1 MENGNA
7 DSSRTVRTAVV
18 GVGALG
24 QIHARIYAQ
33 LAATELVGVYDV
45 DGARAREVAS
55 KYGTRA
61 FASLPELAEEAE
73 AASVVVPTDQHVS
86 VASLLLAQGLH
97 LLVEKPLT
105 DNTDD
110 AQHLL
115 ELSEKHNVILQVGHV
130 ERFNPAFNYLERI
143 ATTPRFIESHR
154 LAPYPPSRPGLPP
167 RGTEVS
173 VVLDLM
179 IHDLEIVLHLVR
191 SPVEEIRAVGLA
203 VLSPT
208 EDIASVRLAFANGC
222 VANVT
227 CSRVTPEPMRKI
239 RVFLEDAYVS
249 LDYRNQSGEIYRR
262 IGDSVEKESV
272 PIVKGEPL
280 ANELLSFAECV
291 ARRKKPLVTGEHAAN
306 ALKLAVA
313 ILHEIRDLRS

>member
-1 MENGNA
+1 MKNQVHDNH
-7 DSSRTVRTAVV
+7 RTVRTGVV

-24 QIHARIYAQ
+24 QVHARIYSQ
-33 LAATELVGVYDV
+33 LESTELVGVYDI
-45 DGARAREVAS
+45 DQARAYAIARQ
-55 KYGTRA
+55 YGTRA
-61 FASLPELAEEAE
+61 FASLQELADEAE
-73 AASVVVPTDQHVS
+73 AASVVVPTDRHTTI
-86 VASLLLAQGLH
+86 ASFLLTQGLH

-110 AQHLL
+110 AQRLL
-115 ELSEKHNVILQVGHV
+115 RLSEEHDVILQVGHV
-130 ERFNPAFNYLERI
+130 ERFNPAFNYLEQI

-203 VLSPT
+203 VLSPS

-239 RVFLEDAYVS
+239 RVFMEDAYVS
-249 LDYRNQSGEIYRR
+249 LDYRNQTGEIYRKS
-262 IGDSVEKESV
+262 GSQVKKEYV
-272 PIVKGEPL
+272 PITKGEPL
-280 ANELLSFAECV
+280 ANELHSFAECV
-291 ARRKKPLVTGEHAAN
+291 ARRKQPVVSGEHAAN

-313 ILHEIRDLRS
+313 ILGEIRDLRS